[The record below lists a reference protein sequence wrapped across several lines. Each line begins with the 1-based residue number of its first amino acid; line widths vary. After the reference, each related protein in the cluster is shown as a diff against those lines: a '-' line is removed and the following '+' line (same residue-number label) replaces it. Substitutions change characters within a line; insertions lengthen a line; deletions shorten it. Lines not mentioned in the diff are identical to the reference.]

1 MSKSIIR
8 AALLSLIVIAGFSLS
23 VTLAQDAAK
32 TLTYTAP
39 VEGEI
44 TNSAFAEVWTM
55 ETASADRLDVRVERT
70 GGNLIPE
77 LVILDSNDQQLTSS
91 YGADQTAATAR
102 IDSYTL
108 PGGGTFKVLVQRRDG
123 GTGVTTGTYRLT
135 VTPLAT
141 ADDNPNNITPIG
153 EITPGTPVTG
163 EITGAHWYQRYTLT
177 ANAGD
182 VIRIEARRTSGTLF
196 PEVEVLDANGT
207 AVYTAYNDYRTGETA
222 TSDNVELPGAGTYTV
237 AVSRYNRFNGESTG
251 GYELNII
258 LAAGGEDSPLL
269 AQSAGD
275 IAYDTDLSGS
285 ISARWYEDWTLTTQA
300 GDTITI
306 TTTRKS
312 GNLQPQIILLG
323 GSGQELTRGYT
334 SGTGDSARID
344 RYTLEG
350 AGTYTVRVSRYSD
363 KTGYTTG
370 DYALRVELMGSGEDS
385 PALADLSGTL
395 ELGTAADE
403 IITGERWRDTWAFT
417 GKQDDRID
425 IVVRRTEG
433 TLIPRIQLQ
442 DSNGQVLTEAWPDRS
457 LDIVRIQGATL
468 PGDGDYRI
476 VVFRDGEQTGQT
488 TGSYEV
494 LVREAE

>member
-44 TNSAFAEVWTM
+44 TNAAFAEVWTI

-91 YGADQTAATAR
+91 YGADQTGAAAS
-102 IDSYTL
+102 ISNYTL

-123 GTGVTTGTYRLT
+123 GTGVTTGKYRLT

-141 ADDNPNNITPIG
+141 ADDNPNNTTPVG

-163 EITGAHWYQRYTLT
+163 EITGAHWYQRYTFT

-182 VIRIEARRTSGTLF
+182 VIRVTARRTSGTLF
-196 PEVEVLDANGT
+196 PEIEVLDVNGT
-207 AVYTAYNDYRTGETA
+207 SINTVFNDYRTGEFA
-222 TSDNVELPGAGTYTV
+222 TSDNIELAGAGTYTI
-237 AVSRYNRFNGESTG
+237 AVTRSNRFNGDSSG
-251 GYELNII
+251 GYELNVT
-258 LAAGGEDSPLL
+258 LAAAGEDSPLL

-285 ISARWYEDWTLTTQA
+285 ITARWYEDWTLTTQA
-300 GDTITI
+300 GDTITV

-312 GNLQPQIILLG
+312 GNLQPQVILLG

-334 SGTGDSARID
+334 SGTGDSARIE
-344 RYTLEG
+344 RYTLQG
-350 AGTYTVRVSRYSD
+350 AGTYTVRVSRYND
-363 KTGYTTG
+363 KGGYTTG
-370 DYALRVELMGSGEDS
+370 DYSLRVNLMGSGVDS

-403 IITGERWRDTWAFT
+403 IITNERWRDTWAFT
-417 GKQDDRID
+417 GKKDDRID

-433 TLIPRIQLQ
+433 TLIPRVQLQ
-442 DSNGQVLTEAWPDRS
+442 DSNGQVLTEAWADQS
-457 LDIVRIQGATL
+457 LDIVRIQGASL
-468 PGDGDYRI
+468 PSDGDYRI
-476 VVFRDGEQTGQT
+476 VVLRDGEQNGYT

-494 LVREAE
+494 LVRQAE

>member
-1 MSKSIIR
+1 
-8 AALLSLIVIAGFSLS
+8 SLIVIASFSLS
-23 VTLAQDAAK
+23 VALAQDAK

-44 TNSAFAEVWTM
+44 TNAAFSEVWTM

-77 LVILDSNDQQLTSS
+77 LVILDSNDQQLTSG
-91 YGADQTAATAR
+91 YGADQTAANSE
-102 IDSYTL
+102 IENYTL

-123 GTGVTTGTYRLT
+123 GTGVSTGTYRLT
-135 VTPLAT
+135 VTPRAT

-153 EITPGTPVTG
+153 EITLGTPVTG
-163 EITGAHWYQRYTLT
+163 EITGAHWYQRYTFT

-182 VIRIEARRTSGTLF
+182 VIRVEARRTSESLF

-237 AVSRYNRFNGESTG
+237 AVTRVNRFNGDSVG
-251 GYELNII
+251 GYELEVT
-258 LAAGGEDSPLL
+258 LAAAGEDSPLL
-269 AQSAGD
+269 AQSAGE

-306 TTTRKS
+306 TATRKA
-312 GNLQPQIILLG
+312 GNLQPQIFLLG
-323 GSGQELTRGYT
+323 GSGQELSRGYT
-334 SGTGDSARID
+334 SGTGDSAGID
-344 RYTLEG
+344 RVTLQG
-350 AGTYTVRVSRYSD
+350 AGTYTVRVSRYGD

-370 DYALRVELMGSGEDS
+370 DYTLRVDLMGSGVDS

-395 ELGTAADE
+395 ELGTATSE

-433 TLIPRIQLQ
+433 TLIPRVQLQ
-442 DSNGQVLTEAWPDRS
+442 DSNGQVLTEAWPDQS